1 MELIDKILEESKNLK
16 EDSSEFLELCAQAFL
31 ALSAVD
37 SNLVKK
43 YLESTGTYLWFK
55 EQENK
60 VSNNLKNKKFQF
72 FYELK
77 TLQVIDN
84 DGVKNHYKLLSAKE
98 ILQERNLNLQ
108 IEGIIS
114 RGFLLQMESYQVINL
129 ALNL

>member
-1 MELIDKILEESKNLK
+1 MELIDKILEESKSLK
-16 EDSSEFLELCAQAFL
+16 EDSSEFLEFCSQAFL

-43 YLESTGTYLWFK
+43 HLESTGTYLWFK
-55 EQENK
+55 DQENK
-60 VSNNLKNKKFQF
+60 VSHNLKNKKFQF

-84 DGVKNHYKLLSAKE
+84 GVKNHYKLLSAKE